1 MVVAVGL
8 AFGAGI
14 PAGFVL
20 RPKLAWMS
28 DDAFGAILGIGI
40 PVIAIA
46 LYCLFTGAFPKPR
59 PERWTAPGQ
68 EEAMARIAS
77 EQQAYASDTQATAAC
92 EHLRPV
98 EAAMRA
104 AGVRTQLLAT
114 SGTGRAVW
122 ALCQIHEQKLRH
134 RFGLPSFVEY
144 VERYVSERSREDTP
158 HAELSCRRCMQR
170 DLPGWSMIVLH
181 PVEGGRKYPWFPEP
195 PPDRQ

>member
-1 MVVAVGL
+1 MRTNIAVVVAVGL
-8 AFGAGI
+8 AFGMGI

-20 RPKLAWMS
+20 RPRLAGLS

-40 PVIAIA
+40 PVIAVA
-46 LYCLFTGAFPKPR
+46 LYCLFTGAFPRPR

-68 EEAMARIAS
+68 EEAMARIAA

-122 ALCQIHEQKLRH
+122 ALCQIHERKLRQA
-134 RFGLPSFVEY
+134 V
-144 VERYVSERSREDTP
+144 
-158 HAELSCRRCMQR
+158 
-170 DLPGWSMIVLH
+170 
-181 PVEGGRKYPWFPEP
+181 
-195 PPDRQ
+195 